1 MKGRLCVAIR
11 IIMSAHDADVIV
23 VGSGAGG
30 SLTAYGLAMA
40 GVKVLLLEMG
50 PRFDP
55 AKDYFLNDADW
66 ELKNPFQKYIPDT
79 YTSPM
84 KQIDDQYF
92 HLSSSVLQRA
102 PNRREFDYFR
112 ACGVGGT
119 TLRYQG
125 EAHRFPPH
133 AFRMKTVHG
142 IAEDWPVSYADLDP
156 YYLKVETLLGVAG
169 NPHALFPRSAP
180 FPNPAHPLSCASS
193 RVAEGCRK
201 LGMTLSEN
209 TLAILSRPSNTRPAC
224 IYCKLCSLGCMVG
237 DKGSADVAV
246 LPIAEKTGKL
256 KIQPNSV
263 AVKIIT
269 GRKGRAEGLI
279 VADRLTGKQTH
290 VKSRAVVLAAGAI
303 ETPRLLLNSANKE
316 FPQGLC
322 NRNALVGTHLMENL
336 EVGVLFVFP
345 RKLKSYQGVSID
357 SKVWDFMVPD
367 PVKGRERPFTLSSCG
382 APDGVIGPASFAMKV
397 AKGFGK
403 KHRQFVEK
411 YYGAHAMVFGI
422 AEQLPRSSNKVMLD
436 PEEKDDYGMPKALV
450 DVALDDAD
458 HKALDVMLDLC
469 RELAKASGAEKL
481 LGHYTT
487 YDVSSATHVCG
498 TARMGSD
505 PKTSVVDSWGRS
517 HAIRNLF
524 IADASVLVTQGCGAS
539 PSLTIQALALRTAD
553 HITSALKKGLV

>member
-1 MKGRLCVAIR
+1 MTGRLSGDILT
-11 IIMSAHDADVIV
+11 IMSAYDADVIV

-40 GVKVLLLEMG
+40 GVKVILLEMG

-66 ELKNPFQKYIPDT
+66 EMKNPFLKHIPDT
-79 YTSPM
+79 FTAPM
-84 KQIDDQYF
+84 KQLDDKYF
-92 HLSSSVLQRA
+92 HLSSSILQRGL
-102 PNRREFDYFR
+102 NRREFDYHR

-133 AFRMKTVHG
+133 AFRMKTVYG
-142 IAEDWPVSYADLDP
+142 MAEDWPISYADIDP

-169 NPHALFPRSAP
+169 NPHPLFPRTAP

-193 RVAEGCRK
+193 RVAEACRK

-209 TLAILSRPSNTRPAC
+209 TLAILSRPSGKRPAC
-224 IYCKLCSLGCMVG
+224 IYCKLCSLGCMIG
-237 DKGSADVAV
+237 DKGSADIAV
-246 LPIAEKTGKL
+246 LPAAEKTGKL
-256 KIQPNSV
+256 KIRSNSV
-263 AVKIIT
+263 AIGILTNK
-269 GRKGRAEGLI
+269 KGRAEGL
-279 VADRLTGKQTH
+279 VVSDRLTGKKTRLR
-290 VKSRAVVLAAGAI
+290 SRVVVLAGGAI
-303 ETPRLLLNSANKE
+303 ETPRLLLNSANKF

-322 NRNALVGTHLMENL
+322 NRNAMVGTHLMENL
-336 EVGVLFVFP
+336 EVGLLFVFP
-345 RKLKSYQGVSID
+345 KKVKSYQGVSID
-357 SKVWDFMVPD
+357 SKVWDFAVPD
-367 PVKGRERPFTLSSCG
+367 PGKGRERPFTLASCG
-382 APDGVIGPASFAMKV
+382 APDGVIGPASFAMKL

-422 AEQLPRSSNKVMLD
+422 AEQLPRRSNRVMLD
-436 PEEKDDYGMPKALV
+436 PEEKDEHGMSKALV
-450 DVALDDAD
+450 DVTLDDGD

-469 RELAKASGAEKL
+469 RDLAKASGAEKL

-498 TARMGSD
+498 TARMGRD

-517 HAIRNLF
+517 HEIRNLF

-553 HITSALKKGLV
+553 HITLALKKGLI

>member
-1 MKGRLCVAIR
+1 MKGRLCRDILAI
-11 IIMSAHDADVIV
+11 MNAHDADVIV

-30 SLTAYGLAMA
+30 SLTAFGLAMA
-40 GVKVLLLEMG
+40 GVKVLLLELG

-55 AKDYFLNDADW
+55 SKDYFLSDPNW
-66 ELKNPFQKYIPDT
+66 ELKNPFLKHIPDT
-79 YTSPM
+79 YTAPM
-84 KQIDDQYF
+84 KKLDDAYF
-92 HLSSSVLQRA
+92 HLSSSVLQRGL
-102 PNRREFDYFR
+102 NRREFDYHR

-133 AFRMKTVHG
+133 AFRMRTEHG
-142 IAEDWPVSYADLDP
+142 MAEDWPISYADLDP
-156 YYLKVETLLGVAG
+156 YYLKIEELLGVAG
-169 NPHALFPRSAP
+169 NPHPLFPRTAP
-180 FPNPAHPLSCASS
+180 YPNPAHPLSCSSS
-193 RVAEGCRK
+193 RVAEACRK

-209 TLAILSRPSNTRPAC
+209 TLAILSRPSSTRPAC

-237 DKGSADVAV
+237 DKGSTDIAV
-246 LPIAEKTGKL
+246 LPVAEKTGKL
-256 KIQPNSV
+256 KIRPNCV
-263 AVKIIT
+263 AVKIVT
-269 GRKGRAEGLI
+269 SRKGRAEGVI
-279 VADRLTGKQTH
+279 VADRLTGRQTRLR
-290 VKSRAVVLAAGAI
+290 SRVVVLAAGAI

-316 FPQGLC
+316 FPAGLC
-322 NRNALVGTHLMENL
+322 NRHGVVGTHLMENL
-336 EVGVLFVFP
+336 ETGVIFVFP
-345 RKLKSYQGVSID
+345 RKMKSYQGVSID
-357 SKVWDFMVPD
+357 SKIWDFAAPD
-367 PVKGRERPFTLSSCG
+367 PRKGRERSFTLASCG
-382 APDGVIGPASFAMKV
+382 APDNVIGPASFAIKV

-422 AEQLPRSSNKVMLD
+422 AEQLPRRTNRVMLD
-436 PEEKDDYGMPKALV
+436 PEEKDEYGMPKALV
-450 DVALDDAD
+450 DVALDEGD

-487 YDVSSATHVCG
+487 YDVSSATHACG

-553 HITSALKKGLV
+553 HIAAALKKGLV